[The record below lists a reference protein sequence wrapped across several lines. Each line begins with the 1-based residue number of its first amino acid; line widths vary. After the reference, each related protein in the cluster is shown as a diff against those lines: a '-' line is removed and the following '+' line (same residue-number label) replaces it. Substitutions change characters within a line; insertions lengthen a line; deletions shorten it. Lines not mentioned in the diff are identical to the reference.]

1 MKSKIFIIGLSICLV
16 YCLFNEM
23 YMVGFCVGFLLFFLI
38 ARWLS
43 YYEDKYI

>member
-1 MKSKIFIIGLSICLV
+1 MKIKIPVIGLSICLV

-23 YMVGFCVGFLLFFLI
+23 YMVGFCVGFLLFILI
-38 ARWLS
+38 AQWLS

>member
-1 MKSKIFIIGLSICLV
+1 MKSKIFIIGLSVCLV

-23 YMVGFCVGFLLFFLI
+23 YTVAFCMGFILFFLI